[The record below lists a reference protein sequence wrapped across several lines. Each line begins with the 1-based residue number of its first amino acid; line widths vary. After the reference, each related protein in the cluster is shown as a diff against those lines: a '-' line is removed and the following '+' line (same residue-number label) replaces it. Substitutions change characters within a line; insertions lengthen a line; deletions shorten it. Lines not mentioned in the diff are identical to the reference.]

1 MQLFSLRNAFKI
13 KRDKEMD
20 WKNKKMDLFNQKMMQ
35 SFQEP
40 LPEMPN
46 LPADPD
52 TIPEIQKLDWET
64 LDHLQAA
71 GEMMQTDIL
80 RFLNKN
86 T

>member
-20 WKNKKMDLFNQKMMQ
+20 WKNKKMDLFDQKMMQ

-46 LPADPD
+46 LPADP
-52 TIPEIQKLDWET
+52 E
-64 LDHLQAA
+64 A
-71 GEMMQTDIL
+71 
-80 RFLNKN
+80 
-86 T
+86 